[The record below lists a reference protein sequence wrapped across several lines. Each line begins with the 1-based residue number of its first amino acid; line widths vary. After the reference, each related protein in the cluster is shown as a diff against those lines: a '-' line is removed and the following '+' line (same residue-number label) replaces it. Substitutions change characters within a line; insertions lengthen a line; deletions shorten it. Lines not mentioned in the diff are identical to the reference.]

1 MLTWRSSIGI
11 EAELAGH
18 MNRNCENIINHLGY
32 CRNPPLKSGNHRY
45 FWEGRILNPN
55 PIFLRAF
62 FYDFKLNAIIA
73 MLPIGNPGQG
83 QHSLK
88 AMKLRCMPGIYH
100 FVQSNTISKLDVTVT
115 LFEVPLGHIEEKGAK

>member
-1 MLTWRSSIGI
+1 
-11 EAELAGH
+11 
-18 MNRNCENIINHLGY
+18 
-32 CRNPPLKSGNHRY
+32 
-45 FWEGRILNPN
+45 LNPN